1 MKNLILL
8 GLGIFLWNCSS
19 PHSLE
24 KSKAE
29 NFDDLAGK
37 WIRTN
42 NQPGQITYESWKKIN
57 SEKYQGFSYRMEN
70 QDTLWQEKILLH
82 KERGSWY
89 FDVWGKG
96 ETAPTRFTLTE
107 IKPHFFLAE
116 NPENE
121 FPKSISYTWN
131 EKEIH
136 AIVSDGKITIEFYFQ
151 KN

>member
-19 PHSLE
+19 STSI
-24 KSKAE
+24 KNSTAE
-29 NFDDLAGK
+29 NFDDLVGK

-42 NQPGQITYESWKKIN
+42 NQPGQITYENWEKIN
-57 SEKYQGFSYRMEN
+57 SEKYLGFSYRMEN
-70 QDTLWQEKILLH
+70 LDTLWQEKVLLH

-96 ETAPTRFTLTE
+96 ETTPTRFPLKE
-107 IKPHFFLAE
+107 IKPNYFLAE

-121 FPKSISYTWN
+121 FPKTISYEFN
-131 EKEIH
+131 KEEIK
-136 AIVSDGKITIEFYFQ
+136 AQISDGEMTIDFNFR